1 MAGYVKSSM
10 SKNALNAYVT
20 GEKPLNKWTKKAIL
34 NEIFEMAELK
44 KINISAIEKLKL
56 NELKENFLKSSSWHH
71 TSACFNKTEFYKID
85 ENSVDNA
92 KEIIKIALENRKK
105 EDAKKRKGQ
114 SEKNATCLKEA
125 RLIFAK
131 INVIFVANVLKIK
144 KINTLCKKYIDGS
157 LNFEN
162 TYKIA
167 VQKLAKEEQ
176 KKVDSWR
183 RLPLTHCKQKYV
195 KMYDENIE
203 NYIFKIYSNFDL
215 INSNCKEIQLLKNF
229 LLSEINE

>member
-1 MAGYVKSSM
+1 MAGYVKNSM

-20 GEKPLNKWTKKAIL
+20 GEKPLNKWTKKTIL

-56 NELKENFLKSSSWHH
+56 NELKENFLKFSSWHH
-71 TSACFNKTEFYKID
+71 TGACFNKTEFYKID

-92 KEIIKIALENRKK
+92 KEIIENVLKNRKREGGK
-105 EDAKKRKGQ
+105 AK
-114 SEKNATCLKEA
+114 KNATCLKEA

-229 LLSEINE
+229 LLSEIKK